1 MTASIKDVMSLQPIN
16 VLQPE
21 VLTGWL
27 AQLSLVFEARQQ
39 RTILVRR
46 QHYGP
51 MVIQKLLQPAADASA
66 HGVILHPPGGVA
78 GGDRLALTVSLAD
91 KAQVLLTTPGAS
103 KWYKSAGRL
112 ASQQVTVA
120 LEENAQLEWLPQEN
134 IIFNGA
140 EVSLETS
147 ITLAKTAKLATWEI
161 VSLGRRASGEQWQQG
176 RFKQHLTISRQQRL
190 IWSEATVL
198 QPDSLVLTAQ
208 SGLKGHTVFGNF
220 IVAAG
225 TVPEAIVAQCRA
237 IATGT
242 GSVGV
247 TALPELFVAR
257 YIGDCPQQARQY
269 FEQLWCCLRPWYAS
283 AQVVRPRIWAT

>member
-1 MTASIKDVMSLQPIN
+1 MPLQPIT
-16 VLQPE
+16 VQPD

-27 AQLSLVFEARQQ
+27 AQLDLVFDKRQD

-51 MVIQKLLQPAADASA
+51 MVIQKVLQPTADCSA

-78 GGDRLALTVSLAD
+78 GGDRLALSVNLAD
-91 KAQVLLTTPGAS
+91 KAQVLLTTPGAT

-112 ASQQVTVA
+112 ASQKVSLA
-120 LEENAQLEWLPQEN
+120 LAENALMEWLPQEN

-140 EVSLETS
+140 EVSLETEVS
-147 ITLAKTAKLATWEI
+147 LAKTAKLATWEI

-176 RFKQHLTISRQQRL
+176 RFKQQLTIRRQQRL
-190 IWSEATVL
+190 IWSESTVL

-220 IVAAG
+220 IIVAGA
-225 TVPEAIVAQCRA
+225 VPEAIVAQCRA
-237 IATGT
+237 ITTRAC
-242 GSVGV
+242 SVGV